1 MSGSGRSSRQ
11 AQVESQV
18 NYHRQRL
25 ALYVKLHGDK
35 PCQKLTQLEEAVSG
49 AQKRLAKYSAE
60 EDATAEA

>member
-49 AQKRLAKYSAE
+49 AQQRLAKYSAE
-60 EDATAEA
+60 EEAAEA